1 MTIPD
6 AGRLMAVLSATW
18 PPRSCRQVGPWTIR
32 DGAGGGKRVSAAT
45 AEGRVGPDDLATAAE
60 AMARLGQPALVQVR
74 DGEAPL
80 DDLLA
85 DAGYGV
91 EDPTLI
97 LVAPAAPLAIA
108 PPRLAAFAAWPPLGI
123 QDRIWDQGGIGPA
136 RRAIMDRVAGPK
148 TAILGRTNDQP
159 AGTAFVALAGD
170 TAMIHAAQVPEDL
183 RRRGTA
189 RHMLAMAAVWA
200 VDAGARWLA
209 LAVTVGNTP
218 ARQLYASAGFVPT
231 TKYHYRHR
239 TLP

>member
-1 MTIPD
+1 
-6 AGRLMAVLSATW
+6 MAALSATW
-18 PPRSCRQVGPWTIR
+18 PPRAAWRLGPWTIR
-32 DGAGGGKRVSAAT
+32 DGGGGGKRVSAAT
-45 AEGRVGPDDLATAAE
+45 AEGAVGPDDLATLAE
-60 AMARLGQPALVQVR
+60 AMAALGQSALVQVR

-80 DDLLA
+80 DHLLA
-85 DAGYGV
+85 GAGYGV

-97 LVAPAAPLAIA
+97 LVASAAPLAVA

-123 QDRIWDQGGIGPA
+123 QDRIWAEGGIGPA

-148 TAILGRTNDQP
+148 VAILGRTDDQP

-170 TAMIHAAQVPEDL
+170 IAMIHAAHVPEEL

-200 VDAGARWLA
+200 VGAGARWLA
-209 LAVTVGNTP
+209 LAVTADNTS
-218 ARQLYASAGFVPT
+218 ARTLYASSGFVPT

-239 TLP
+239 VLP